1 MKPFQ
6 AIEDELRQRDP
17 GWWGRVVEAIP
28 ELAELAGT
36 PQPQQYHA
44 EGDVAEHTKLAIEA
58 CPPDCDPDLLW
69 AALLHDVGKPLV
81 TKDEDDR
88 ITAHGHHSIG
98 AEIAE
103 RILQRLKMDGQ
114 RRELIVWAVRHHT
127 FHLSWNLTTPKQ
139 ASRRHKRF
147 VAHPRF
153 PFLLE
158 LVKVDSLASKGHP
171 RGMAAYELY
180 RQLRKMVVAEGL
192 AKEDGKG

>member
-1 MKPFQ
+1 MKPFE
-6 AIEDELRQRDP
+6 AIEDELRRRDP
-17 GWWGRVVEAIP
+17 GWWDRVVQAIP
-28 ELAELAGT
+28 ELAELGGT
-36 PQPQQYHA
+36 PQPAQYHA

-58 CPPDCDPDLLW
+58 CPNDCDPDLLW
-69 AALLHDVGKPLV
+69 ASLLHDVGKPLV
-81 TKDEDDR
+81 TKDEGDK

-103 RILQRLKMDGQ
+103 RILRRLQIDGQ
-114 RRELIVWAVRHHT
+114 RRELIVWAIRHHT
-127 FHLSWNLTTPKQ
+127 FHLSWNLKTPEQ

-147 VAHPRF
+147 VADPRF

-158 LVKVDSLASKGHP
+158 LVKVDSVASRGHP

-180 RQLRKMVVAEGL
+180 KQLRETVVAEGL